1 MTGTYGTVSFS
12 KISADS
18 WQSTY
23 LGNGRQFEFFT
34 SGPRAGILY
43 AVPEPST
50 IVFAGIGIA
59 MFGWSSW
66 TRRRAQARRK
76 MIEASIA

>member
-1 MTGTYGTVSFS
+1 
-12 KISADS
+12 
-18 WQSTY
+18 
-23 LGNGRQFEFFT
+23 
-34 SGPRAGILY
+34 
-43 AVPEPST
+43 VPEPST